1 MAGASFQ
8 LNPSPVFFFFS
19 NRPLKRKH
27 KHTHAGSSFSPPP
40 LKSLHLFPLLKR
52 VREWM
57 RHNRQRGCHGDSR
70 SVWAG
75 FLSWPLV
82 KQTSKVGRQSHSLV
96 PTASFTPST
105 ASIARVHRA
114 WHRPV
119 PPLHGSLPYITA
131 PDGIV
136 MVNLPQSSSST
147 KQALLSKHAA
157 AQREAC

>member
-1 MAGASFQ
+1 
-8 LNPSPVFFFFS
+8 
-19 NRPLKRKH
+19 
-27 KHTHAGSSFSPPP
+27 
-40 LKSLHLFPLLKR
+40 
-52 VREWM
+52 M
-57 RHNRQRGCHGDSR
+57 RHHRQRGCHGDSR

-96 PTASFTPST
+96 LTASFTSST
-105 ASIARVHRA
+105 ASIAPVPRA

-136 MVNLPQSSSST
+136 MVNLPQSSSNT
-147 KQALLSKHAA
+147 KRAFLSKHAA
-157 AQREAC
+157 ARREAVDPTDAGAPVSVTGDTVSQCDGPDQTSQVPKQDREAQSARLRCVFSRKEFDA